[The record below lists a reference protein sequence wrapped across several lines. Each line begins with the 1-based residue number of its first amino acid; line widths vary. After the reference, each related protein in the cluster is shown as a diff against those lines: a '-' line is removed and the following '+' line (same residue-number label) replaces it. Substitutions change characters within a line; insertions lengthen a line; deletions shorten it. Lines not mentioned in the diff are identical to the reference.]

1 MGQGNLALSN
11 KAYKDMYMSTYNMLD
26 WCNYTGEIRVQS
38 KRTNAPDWTNET
50 NDPRKK
56 KKKSKFKYDIDE
68 VVYSLE
74 HGILGPV
81 VSRRTGK
88 GDIPYYKIDFGDRG
102 KLELCETD
110 IQSIDELP
118 LKPVTS
124 DKTFVTVKT
133 PNRSMSLEEYD
144 SWESIKNTQSVVGA
158 LQDRADATQSDI
170 DILTERVRSCE
181 GSIAVIQNRDYTDC
195 GTIDDRRVA
204 DIEERV
210 VDIEKQQKRSK
221 KLAKLAILS
230 RFL

>member
-1 MGQGNLALSN
+1 
-11 KAYKDMYMSTYNMLD
+11 MYMPTYNYKILYSWD
-26 WCNYTGEIRVQS
+26 EDNLQNRRINNS
-38 KRTNAPDWTNET
+38 DWTNET

-56 KKKSKFKYDIDE
+56 KKKSKFKYCIDE

-74 HGILGPV
+74 HGIIGTV
-81 VSRRTGK
+81 ESRRTGK
-88 GDIPYYKIDFGDRG
+88 GDIPYYTIDFGDES

-118 LKPVTS
+118 LKPVDNTFQQDARIILSSPTS
-124 DKTFVTVKT
+124 TAKT

-144 SWESIKNTQSVVGA
+144 SWESIKNTQTLVGT
-158 LQDRADATQSDI
+158 LQERADATTSDI
-170 DILTERVRSCE
+170 DSLTERVISCE
-181 GSIAVIQNRDYTDC
+181 GSIAPIQNRDYTDC

-210 VDIEKQQKRSK
+210 VDIEKQQKHSK

>member
-1 MGQGNLALSN
+1 MHIPT
-11 KAYKDMYMSTYNMLD
+11 TYNYKILYSWD
-26 WCNYTGEIRVQS
+26 EDNLQNRHINT
-38 KRTNAPDWTNET
+38 PDWINGT
-50 NDPRKK
+50 NDPRK

-74 HGILGPV
+74 HGILGPI

-88 GDIPYYKIDFGDRG
+88 GNIPYYTIDFGDEG

-110 IQSIDELP
+110 IQSLDELP
-118 LKPVTS
+118 LKPLTS
-124 DKTFVTVKT
+124 DKTFVTAKT
-133 PNRSMSLEEYD
+133 PDRNMSIDEYD
-144 SWESIKNTQSVVGA
+144 SWESIKNTQTLVGT
-158 LQDRADATQSDI
+158 LQERADATTSDI
-170 DILTERVRSCE
+170 DSLTERILSCE
-181 GSIAVIQNRDYTDC
+181 DSIAVIQNRDYTDC

-230 RFL
+230 RLL

>member
-1 MGQGNLALSN
+1 
-11 KAYKDMYMSTYNMLD
+11 MYMPSYNYKILYD
-26 WCNYTGEIRVQS
+26 WEQNDLRN
-38 KRTNAPDWTNET
+38 KRINTADWTNET

-74 HGILGPV
+74 YDMLGPV

-118 LKPVTS
+118 LSPLTNDKPIVTI
-124 DKTFVTVKT
+124 KT
-133 PNRSMSLEEYD
+133 PNRNMDVDEYD
-144 SWESIKNTQSVVGA
+144 SWESIKNTQSVVNV
-158 LQDRADATQSDI
+158 LQERTDATRSDI
-170 DILTERVRSCE
+170 DSLTERICSCE
-181 GSIAVIQNRDYTDC
+181 NAIAIQNRDYTDC

>member
-1 MGQGNLALSN
+1 
-11 KAYKDMYMSTYNMLD
+11 MLD
-26 WCNYTGEIRVQS
+26 WHDGCVYSQS
-38 KRTNAPDWTNET
+38 KRVNTPDWIINET

-56 KKKSKFKYDIDE
+56 KKKSKFKYGIDE

-74 HGILGPV
+74 HDVFGTV

-88 GDIPYYKIDFGDRG
+88 GDIPYYTIDFGDNG
-102 KLELCETD
+102 KLELCEID
-110 IQSIDELP
+110 IQSVDELP
-118 LKPVTS
+118 IKPI
-124 DKTFVTVKT
+124 KT
-133 PNRSMSLEEYD
+133 PNRNMDIDEYD
-144 SWESIKNTQSVVGA
+144 SWESIKNTQSVVSV
-158 LQDRADATQSDI
+158 LQERADATTSDI
-170 DILTERVRSCE
+170 DSLTDRIRSCE
-181 GSIAVIQNRDYTDC
+181 NAIAIQNRDYTDC